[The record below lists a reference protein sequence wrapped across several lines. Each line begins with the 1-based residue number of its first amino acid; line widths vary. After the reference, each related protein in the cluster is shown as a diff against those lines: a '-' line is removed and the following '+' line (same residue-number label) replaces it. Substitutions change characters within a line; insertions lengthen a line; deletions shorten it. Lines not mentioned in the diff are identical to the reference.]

1 MYAKTLLLLVAGAI
15 VWYVTTRPS
24 REGLCAA
31 TPALTAASIK
41 AACEANGGV
50 YDAATNTCSCANG
63 TV

>member
-1 MYAKTLLLLVAGAI
+1 MYAKTLLLLVAGLI
-15 VWYVTTRPS
+15 IIYVFTRPS

-31 TPALTAASIK
+31 TPALTAAAIRT
-41 AACEANGGV
+41 ACEEQQGV